1 VITIQSPGNPRVKM
15 ARKLQR
21 RRHRDEQ
28 GLCLLEGSRLVLDAW
43 QADAAFHT
51 LFLTPA
57 AAQADPALGHMA
69 EAVQSAGAELLWVT
83 EEVVAALSETVTPQG
98 VVAVVGQNQQPLP
111 VQRSLVLILDGV
123 GDPGNGGTLL
133 RSATAAGVD
142 LVLFGPGSVDAYNQK
157 CLRAGMGAHFR
168 LPLRQCATWE
178 GVMAL
183 LGDLP
188 LFVADA
194 QADLAY
200 DQVDWQQPAGLI
212 LGNEANG
219 PSPAARHASHPIAI
233 PMPGAM
239 ESLNVAIAGSVILF
253 EAARQR
259 RAFRGA

>member
-1 VITIQSPGNPRVKM
+1 MVTIHSPSNSRVKL

-21 RRHRDEQ
+21 RRYRDSQ

-43 QADAAFHT
+43 QAGASVHT
-51 LFLTPA
+51 LFLTPGA
-57 AAQADPALGHMA
+57 VQADPALAQMA
-69 EAVQSAGAELLWVT
+69 EAMQSTGGELLWVND
-83 EEVVAALSETVTPQG
+83 EVVKSLSETVTPQG
-98 VVAVVGQNQQPLP
+98 VVAVVGQNQRPLP
-111 VQRSLVLILDGV
+111 AQRSLVLILDGV

-168 LPLRQCATWE
+168 LALRQCATWDE
-178 GVMAL
+178 VMGMV
-183 LGDLP
+183 GDLP

-194 QADLAY
+194 QATLAY
-200 DQVDWQQPAGLI
+200 DQVDWQRPAGLI

-219 PSPAARHASHPIAI
+219 PSPAARRAAHPIAI
-233 PMPGAM
+233 PMPGDM

-259 RAFRGA
+259 RA